1 MVKDFRSLLMALKG
15 EAMLFSAVSAALET
29 KSPLPLQNMEALAPL
44 ASMEF
49 DAECAA
55 LLETEEEVECCKR
68 SIDEQFKAI
77 NELSAHMN
85 GAASDIKK
93 MIAKKQKDDGE
104 KVEKEEKHR
113 QKQLQDEQK
122 KKEKQ
127 QKAVAKKKSAKK
139 AETETDLRAMPKEAG
154 MPAVPHWMINKPVD
168 VANMEVVDSAD
179 LNAAK
184 LMGQA
189 FVFKTLPTKLVSIT
203 QEPAVKACVEIYR
216 IQAMAQPLLAAE
228 GRGQHPFQSDR
239 KKRMSEVLQQLVPFS
254 LLQPVCGSGLP
265 KQWCDALTNIHLY
278 ACSPSMVAIGIE
290 RNGIGNIRL
299 QYTGVKEVYVFTYQ
313 AIMQV
318 ANANSMEIGDVESV
332 IDFCTRVLRDAK
344 VLQKHTKTPPSVAHQ
359 WSLQVPPC
367 FVEELRPSL
376 AQCLVQAIDSPE
388 PAENQDESL
397 VDEAAADAPDAE
409 GQPGVKKAKK
419 KNKKRDKKQR
429 MAAEGKS
436 DGKAADE
443 GKPDG
448 NEEAA
453 AEGKQDGGLLDG
465 AWFHCMRAGEAMV
478 IPGGCFTVERTVPVK
493 EASSMNKDEHKSS
506 YVIGWRVHYIDPEES
521 PGTSCLA
528 KMQKLH
534 ASRCKPSDTTNL
546 FWTQVLDAVSK
557 LARKRSV

>member
-1 MVKDFRSLLMALKG
+1 
-15 EAMLFSAVSAALET
+15 
-29 KSPLPLQNMEALAPL
+29 
-44 ASMEF
+44 
-49 DAECAA
+49 
-55 LLETEEEVECCKR
+55 
-68 SIDEQFKAI
+68 
-77 NELSAHMN
+77 
-85 GAASDIKK
+85 
-93 MIAKKQKDDGE
+93 
-104 KVEKEEKHR
+104 
-113 QKQLQDEQK
+113 
-122 KKEKQ
+122 
-127 QKAVAKKKSAKK
+127 
-139 AETETDLRAMPKEAG
+139 
-154 MPAVPHWMINKPVD
+154 
-168 VANMEVVDSAD
+168 
-179 LNAAK
+179 
-184 LMGQA
+184 
-189 FVFKTLPTKLVSIT
+189 
-203 QEPAVKACVEIYR
+203 
-216 IQAMAQPLLAAE
+216 
-228 GRGQHPFQSDR
+228 
-239 KKRMSEVLQQLVPFS
+239 
-254 LLQPVCGSGLP
+254 
-265 KQWCDALTNIHLY
+265 
-278 ACSPSMVAIGIE
+278 MVAIGIE

-436 DGKAADE
+436 DGKDKDGAPDEAAFEAQPGGKEKDGGEVAGKGMSLDEAAAEGKPDGNEEAAAE

-478 IPGGCFTVERTVPVK
+478 LPGGCFTVERTVPVK

-521 PGTSCLA
+521 PGTRCLA

-534 ASRCKPSDTTNL
+534 ASRCKSSDTTNL